1 MRAITLEETQF
12 VSVRLSSGRLEDRAV
27 QGINVQGVSDGLVSL
42 LFLSNHVEGKKK
54 RKEREKNE
62 EKPRKINEQRA
73 LMSQL
78 DAFENHREDR
88 NKRSRSNN
96 DGKANRR

>member
-78 DAFENHREDR
+78 DENHREDR
-88 NKRSRSNN
+88 NKRPRSNN
-96 DGKANRR
+96 DRKANRR

>member
-1 MRAITLEETQF
+1 MLREI
-12 VSVRLSSGRLEDRAV
+12 
-27 QGINVQGVSDGLVSL
+27 
-42 LFLSNHVEGKKK
+42 KKK
-54 RKEREKNE
+54 KEREKNE

-73 LMSQL
+73 LMSQF

-96 DGKANRR
+96 DRKANRRR